1 MQQEHHAAATSD
13 RKNGGY
19 IIKNKVAL
27 VTGVSSGIGQ
37 ETAQLLAER
46 GARVFGTVR
55 HHQPANAIAGVEL
68 VHMDVTNE
76 SSVAKAVQSV
86 LEQAGEINVLVNNA
100 GYALAGGLEET
111 SIQEAQQQFD
121 TNFFG

>member
-1 MQQEHHAAATSD
+1 MQQEHHAAATTD

-37 ETAQLLAER
+37 ETAQLLAEP

-55 HHQPANAIAGVEL
+55 DPTEFFADNFNSMNPQKHE
-68 VHMDVTNE
+68 NE
-76 SSVAKAVQSV
+76 
-86 LEQAGEINVLVNNA
+86 
-100 GYALAGGLEET
+100 T
-111 SIQEAQQQFD
+111 
-121 TNFFG
+121 

>member
-1 MQQEHHAAATSD
+1 MQRKHHAAATTD

-68 VHMDVTNE
+68 VQTI
-76 SSVAKAVQSV
+76 S
-86 LEQAGEINVLVNNA
+86 
-100 GYALAGGLEET
+100 T
-111 SIQEAQQQFD
+111 R
-121 TNFFG
+121 